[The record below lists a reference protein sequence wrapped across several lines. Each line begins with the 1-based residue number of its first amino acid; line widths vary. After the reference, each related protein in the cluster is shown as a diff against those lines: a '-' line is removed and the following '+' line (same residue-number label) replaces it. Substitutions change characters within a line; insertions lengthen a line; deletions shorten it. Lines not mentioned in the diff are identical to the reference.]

1 VAGGLMARNNAA
13 TGADAAPYAVGMFAI
28 VLLPGWVGVLIPL
41 ADAHRVCTPLAA
53 SLGASDGLRV
63 AVFATTIAGTYVAA
77 ALIATL
83 ASGIVVADVDSL
95 VWIAAV
101 ATPTAIGASLVAT
114 RLVLR
119 ETRATMTVAV
129 RALSGA
135 VLASATAV
143 VALASFGNSGALAV
157 LAAGVAV
164 FATVKP

>member
-1 VAGGLMARNNAA
+1 
-13 TGADAAPYAVGMFAI
+13 
-28 VLLPGWVGVLIPL
+28 
-41 ADAHRVCTPLAA
+41 
-53 SLGASDGLRV
+53 
-63 AVFATTIAGTYVAA
+63 VFATTIAGTYVAA